1 MPADP
6 LVFQIDEQE
15 SGQYTATITGND
27 GVTALPG
34 GTLSTLRLTVYVVKQ
49 DGTEQ
54 VVNSRNQQS
63 VLNANNGTV
72 SAGGLFTWTIQ
83 PGDTTLIETFLQ
95 FERHYCLLEWAWP
108 TGNQG
113 KGEFILNVKNL
124 RRVS

>member
-83 PGDTTLIETFLQ
+83 PGDTTLIETSLQ